1 MTHSVAHDL
10 TGISPDNFYG
20 ASLYLDNP
28 ADRNKLARLD
38 AVEVIIYIFY
48 PATFLTTFPVLV
60 F

>member
-1 MTHSVAHDL
+1 MRHSVVHDL

-28 ADRNKLARLD
+28 ADRNKLARVD
-38 AVEVIIYIFY
+38 AVEVIIFC
-48 PATFLTTFPVLV
+48 LSRNSTTFPVLV